1 MLPLPTQALLS
12 ALQDHLTAHLAQP
25 GPALQYSR
33 AAGEVYTA
41 YASRVKQ
48 LVAQRGAGLHHAE
61 HHQGIGALIVE
72 ALKHVE
78 VTVTAA
84 ARARHRARELLT

>member
-12 ALQDHLTAHLAQP
+12 ALQDHLTAHLAHP
-25 GPALQYSR
+25 STALQYSR
-33 AAGEVYTA
+33 AAGELYRA

-48 LVAQRGAGLHHAE
+48 LVAQQGAGLHQSQ
-61 HHQGIGALIVE
+61 HHHGIGALIVE